1 MSMRRHTLVFA
12 LAMACGLAGAARA
25 DLPPQQTQSRSAG
38 GPDLKQ
44 AQAEPNLEKR
54 SKLAMDNAETAFHA
68 MKGAYEKG
76 DNSQTA
82 AAAAEIQE
90 SVELAYTS
98 LTQTGKDPRRSPKWF
113 KRAEIQMRDL
123 LRQLDAFQH
132 DMSFGDRSMLDAV
145 KVSVQQAHDNLL
157 MGLMEG
163 KHK

>member
-1 MSMRRHTLVFA
+1 MGMRRHTVVFA
-12 LAMACGLAGAARA
+12 LALGCGLAGAARA
-25 DLPPQQTQSRSAG
+25 
-38 GPDLKQ
+38 DLKQ

-82 AAAAEIQE
+82 ASASEIQE

-123 LRQLDAFQH
+123 LRRLEAFQH
-132 DMSFGDRSMLDAV
+132 DMSFSDRSMLDAV